1 MKTMH
6 KTPYRKANMKHQ
18 SPKKRK
24 HPVGLSHPP
33 FALHL
38 DEVNEV
44 VCSQIQC
51 ARNGLTSVM

>member
-1 MKTMH
+1 MH

-51 ARNGLTSVM
+51 ARNDLTIVM